1 MPFGAEGPRRVRLA
15 DVRPDLDISVHQK
28 PEETVVALA
37 GEIDIHT
44 VSRLVAAVESS
55 LENGPT
61 RLLLDMAKVT
71 FCDSQGLGTLV
82 VLNRTATRARSSLVL
97 TNVGEFLNRLL
108 EVTGLRQS
116 FTIRPAAT

>member
-1 MPFGAEGPRRVRLA
+1 
-15 DVRPDLDISVHQK
+15 VRPDLDISVRHE

-44 VSRLVAAVESS
+44 VSRLVSTVEES
-55 LENGPT
+55 LERHSPA
-61 RLLLDMAKVT
+61 RLLLDLGEVT

-97 TNVGEFLNRLL
+97 TNVGTFLTRLL
-108 EVTGLRQS
+108 EVTGLRHA
-116 FTIRPAAT
+116 FTIRN